1 MPDSS
6 EPRAV
11 AVVDIDG
18 VLADVN
24 HRLHYVAKRPKDW
37 DAFFAAASKDPLL
50 PEGLAVA
57 RELAERY
64 DLTYLSGRPERC
76 RRDTEQWF
84 VANGIPPGELLLRRP
99 NDRRPARITKV
110 EILKRIAATRRIALL
125 VDDDFEVCSA
135 ARSAGFTVLEAT
147 WGKPSNAQDDSGQIR
162 LFDALAEAQEHDG
175 RT

>member
-1 MPDSS
+1 MS
-6 EPRAV
+6 ESRAV

-18 VLADVN
+18 VLADVT
-24 HRLHYVAKRPKDW
+24 HRLHHVAKRPKNW

-57 RELAERY
+57 QELAERY
-64 DLTYLSGRPERC
+64 DLTYLSGRPEKC
-76 RRDTEQWF
+76 RGDTEEWLR
-84 VANGIPPGELLLRRP
+84 ANGIPPGELLLRRP

-110 EILKRIAATRRIALL
+110 EVLKRIAATRRVALL

-135 ARSAGFTVLEAT
+135 ARAQGFTVLEAR
-147 WGKPSNAQDDSGQIR
+147 WGRPPNAQDDSGQIG
-162 LFDALAEAQEHDG
+162 LFTALTEAQEGEG

>member
-1 MPDSS
+1 MS
-6 EPRAV
+6 ERKAV

-18 VLADVN
+18 VLADVS
-24 HRLHYVAKRPKDW
+24 HRLHHVAKRPKDW
-37 DAFFAAASKDPLL
+37 DAFFAAASRDPVL

-76 RRDTEQWF
+76 RRDTERWF
-84 VANGIPPGELLLRRP
+84 QKHEIPAGELLLRRP
-99 NDRRPARITKV
+99 NDRRPARITKI
-110 EILKRIAATRRIALL
+110 EILRRMAATRRIALF

-135 ARSAGFTVLEAT
+135 ARAAGFTVLEAT
-147 WGKPSNAQDDSGQIR
+147 WGRPSNAQDDSGQIG
-162 LFDALAEAQEHDG
+162 LFDALTQAQEQDG

>member
-1 MPDSS
+1 MS

-18 VLADVN
+18 VLADVT

-37 DAFFAAASKDPLL
+37 DAFFAAAVDDPPL

-57 RELAERY
+57 QELAERY
-64 DLTYLSGRPERC
+64 DVTYLSGRPERC
-76 RRDTEQWF
+76 RRDTEKWF
-84 VANGIPPGELLLRRP
+84 STHGVPAGELLLRRP
-99 NDRRPARITKV
+99 NDRRPARVTKV
-110 EILKRIAATRRIALL
+110 EILKRIAATRRVALL

-135 ARSAGFTVLEAT
+135 ARAQGFTVLEAT
-147 WGKPSNAQDDSGQIR
+147 WGRPSNAQDDSGQIG
-162 LFDALAEAQEHDG
+162 LFDALSDAQERDG